1 MQFAKIIKSIT
12 VYLYAKIKYRK
23 QVKLPCKGIFGLHI
37 SINSKTGSIK
47 INEGIST
54 RRDVSLNV
62 SDCGLIEIKNHVF
75 INDGTKINAR
85 KCVRIGANTIIG
97 QNVLIYDHDHD
108 YKSENL
114 ASNFKCDDVVIGD
127 NVWIGSGVIILKGTS
142 IGGGCHWCRHFAER
156 KYSTWQPCVCR

>member
-1 MQFAKIIKSIT
+1 MQLSKIIKCVK
-12 VYLYAKIKYRK
+12 VYINAKVKYGN
-23 QVKLPCKGIFGLHI
+23 QVKLPCKGISGMHI
-37 SINSKTGSIK
+37 AINSKSGHIK

-62 SDCGLIEIKNHVF
+62 SDCGLIEIGDHVF

-85 KCVRIGANTIIG
+85 KSVHIGENTIIG

-108 YKSENL
+108 YRSDNM
-114 ASNFKCDDVVIGD
+114 ASNFKSDDVVIGD

-142 IGGGCHWCRHFAER
+142 ISSRRLTE
-156 KYSTWQPCVCR
+156 